1 MDKCKE
7 LFQNTL
13 IRTQY
18 ILIAFSVHFPE
29 TLVISSTGQ
38 ASEAVPTC
46 LGRSLLVTFV
56 TCFTVFKFN
65 PKTSVPCR
73 FSKMSDLF
81 VNGRPVWEQV
91 DGDKPARLTIC
102 DGDTV

>member
-1 MDKCKE
+1 MNKE
-7 LFQNTL
+7 NFL
-13 IRTQY
+13 
-18 ILIAFSVHFPE
+18 FSVHFPE

-38 ASEAVPTC
+38 AAEAVPTC

-65 PKTSVPCR
+65 PKTSVHCR

-91 DGDKPARLTIC
+91 DGDKFFFYTSTRHIIYA
-102 DGDTV
+102 

>member
-1 MDKCKE
+1 MNKE
-7 LFQNTL
+7 NFL
-13 IRTQY
+13 
-18 ILIAFSVHFPE
+18 FSVHFPE

-38 ASEAVPTC
+38 ASEAVPIC

-56 TCFTVFKFN
+56 TCFTDFKFN
-65 PKTSVPCR
+65 PKTCVHCR